1 MTRIVDPEIGFGDQ
15 FQRNNI
21 HFLYGRT
28 FHKSIMLT
36 LFGSGQTPLWLPYK
50 ERRADQIGHYG
61 QKHVLPRLCHLC
73 RITAFA
79 STAPTGPVD
88 GRRRVIALD
97 EAIPGFENAALR
109 IGEIALC
116 PWGRLV
122 G

>member
-61 QKHVLPRLCHLC
+61 RKHVLPRLCHLC
-73 RITAFA
+73 RITALPPRHQLA
-79 STAPTGPVD
+79 MV
-88 GRRRVIALD
+88 GRTRRQGVCNDDLLCCQRLPARYS
-97 EAIPGFENAALR
+97 PG
-109 IGEIALC
+109 
-116 PWGRLV
+116 
-122 G
+122 